1 MRKPVVP
8 LLTLIAAISLFVFFL
23 SALPVRSESSWQ
35 AKVDP
40 WVLET
45 AQSEGETEFL
55 VFLAEQADVSGA
67 YALET
72 KLEKGT
78 YVFETLT
85 ETAQRTQG
93 PVLAAIDQLG
103 LSHRSFWVA
112 NMIWVRGGLDAV
124 EALAE
129 RSDVA
134 HIYAN
139 PTVRQELP
147 TLVPAGSPET
157 IEWNILL
164 VNAPA
169 LWDAGYRGEGV
180 VIGGQDTGYFW
191 EHDALKE
198 MYRGWD
204 GSTADHDYNWHD
216 AIHSG
221 GGVCGPDSPEP
232 CDDHGHGTHTMGTMV
247 GDDGLGN
254 QVGMAPGARWIG
266 CRNMD
271 VGNGTPATYTECYEW
286 FIAPTDS
293 NNSNPDPSKAPH
305 VINNSWGCPASEGCT
320 DPNALL
326 TVVQN
331 VRAAGILTAHA
342 AGNAGP
348 NCSTVNTPSAIY
360 DESFSVGS
368 TTSTDTISSFSSRGP
383 VTVDGSGRLKPDI
396 SAPGSSIRS
405 STLGGGYGVSSG
417 TSMAAPH
424 VAGMVALLISANPE
438 LAGEVDELEAL
449 ITSTAKPLTST
460 QECGGIPGDEVP
472 NNTFGWGRID
482 VLAAGGALPHALTP
496 EKSAS
501 SPTVMVG
508 ELLTYTLTLSHD
520 HVFSATTNV
529 VLSDTIP
536 AGVTFVS
543 ATAPHTFDGA
553 TVTWEEASMDA
564 GASMQV
570 ELVVSVDADAG
581 PVIINEDYGAL
592 SDDVAYVQ
600 GPPITTVVQDPTGV
614 TLTELQGISAGGAP
628 MVWLVAGLLGLLLL
642 AAGAS
647 RFVRTSG
654 RRS

>member
-1 MRKPVVP
+1 MRKPFVP
-8 LLTLIAAISLFVFFL
+8 FFALIVAISMLVFFL

-45 AQSEGETEFL
+45 AQSEGQTEFL
-55 VFLAEQADVSGA
+55 VYLTEQADVSGA

-103 LSHRSFWVA
+103 LDHQSFWVA

-124 EALAE
+124 QALAE
-129 RSDVA
+129 RGDVA

-139 PTVRQELP
+139 PAVTQEIPTV
-147 TLVPAGSPET
+147 TSANSSPET
-157 IEWNILL
+157 IEWNIQL

-169 LWDAGYRGEGV
+169 LWDAGYHGEGV
-180 VIGGQDTGYFW
+180 VIGGQDTGYDW
-191 EHDALKE
+191 EHPALQD

-204 GSTADHDYNWHD
+204 GTTATHDYNWHD

-221 GGVCGPDSPEP
+221 GGICGADSPEP
-232 CDDHGHGTHTMGTMV
+232 CDDYGHGTHTMGTMV
-247 GDDGLGN
+247 GDDGAGN

-271 VGNGTPATYTECYEW
+271 VGSGTPATYSECYEW

-293 NNSNPDPSKAPH
+293 NNQNPDPSKAPH
-305 VINNSWGCPASEGCT
+305 VINNSWGCPVSEGCT
-320 DPNALL
+320 DPNILL

-331 VRAAGILTAHA
+331 VRAAGIVTAHS
-342 AGNAGP
+342 AGNSGP
-348 NCSTVNTPSAIY
+348 SCSTVDTPSAIY
-360 DESFSVGS
+360 DESFTVGS
-368 TTSTDTISSFSSRGP
+368 TTSTDDISGFSSRGP

-396 SAPGSSIRS
+396 SAPGSNIRS
-405 STLGGGYGVSSG
+405 SVPGGGYSVSSG
-417 TSMAAPH
+417 TSMAGPH
-424 VAGMVALLISANPE
+424 VAGMVALVISAYPE
-438 LAGEVDELEAL
+438 LAGDVDAIEAL

-460 QECGGIPGDEVP
+460 QECGGVPGSEIP

-482 VLAAGGALPHALTP
+482 ALRAGGAMPHSLSL
-496 EKSAS
+496 EKIAS

-508 ELLTYTLTLSHD
+508 DLLTYTLTLSHE
-520 HVFSATTNV
+520 HVFSPTTNV

-536 AGVTFVS
+536 AGTSFVS
-543 ATAPHTFDGA
+543 ATSPHTFDGT

-564 GASMQV
+564 GASLVV
-570 ELVVSVDADAG
+570 ELVVSVDSDAG
-581 PVIINEDYGAL
+581 PLIINENYGAL
-592 SDDVAYVQ
+592 SDDVDYVA
-600 GPPITTVVQDPTGV
+600 GSPITTVVQDPTAV
-614 TLTELQGISAGGAP
+614 TLTDVDSIAGGNAP
-628 MVWLVAGLLGLLLL
+628 VVWLAAGLLGLLLL
-642 AAGAS
+642 AFGAS
-647 RFVRTSG
+647 RVVRKN
-654 RRS
+654 